1 MRRDIEFT
9 SGTDTVRGW
18 LYTPDEGTGPYPVVV
33 MAGGWCYVKEIVQPT
48 YAEMFARAGYA
59 AVLFDYRNFGDSGGA
74 RRQHIDPHLQI
85 EDYRNAISFAE
96 TLEEV
101 DPDRI
106 GVWGLSYSGGHAL
119 VLTAVDPRIKCAV
132 SQIPVVDGYLNMRLA
147 NGTVNFR
154 RLQKAL
160 LEARRHRFATG
171 EDVMVPHFTKDTGS
185 EISAWPFPEGYDVFL
200 HFQQN
205 EAPNYDFDATLESV
219 DLLMSYDVR
228 PFVPRIVNTPVLM
241 IVAENDDITL
251 WDEEIGVYNAIPTA
265 RKKLVVIPKSD
276 HLALYSK
283 KTLLEQC
290 ATAATEWFTEQ
301 L

>member
-1 MRRDIEFT
+1 MRRDIEFK
-9 SGTDTVRGW
+9 SGGESVRGW
-18 LYTPDEGTGPYPVVV
+18 LYTPDAGTGPFPVVV
-33 MAGGWCYVKEIVQPT
+33 MAGGWCYVKELVQPHV
-48 YAEMFARAGYA
+48 AQQFADTGLA
-59 AVLFDYRNFGDSGGA
+59 AVLFDYRNFGSSDGT
-74 RRQHIDPHLQI
+74 RRQHIDPNAQI

-101 DPDRI
+101 DPERI
-106 GVWGLSYSGGHAL
+106 GVWGLSYSGGHSL
-119 VLTAVDPRIKCAV
+119 VLTAVDPRVKCAV

-171 EDVMVPHFTKDTGS
+171 EDVMVPHFTKDTAS

-200 HFQQN
+200 HFQQH

-283 KTLLEQC
+283 RTLLEEC

>member
-1 MRRDIEFT
+1 VRRDIEFR

-18 LYTPDEGTGPYPVVV
+18 LYTPDEGEGPFPVVV
-33 MAGGWCYVKEIVQPT
+33 MAGGWCYVKEIVQPR
-48 YAEMFARAGYA
+48 YAEMFAAAGYA
-59 AVLFDYRNFGDSGGA
+59 AVLFDYRNFGDSDGA

-101 DPDRI
+101 DPSRI

-119 VLTAVDPRIKCAV
+119 VLTAIDPRVKCAV

-154 RLQKAL
+154 RLQAAL
-160 LEARRHRFATG
+160 LEARRRRFASG
-171 EDVMVPHFTKDTGS
+171 EDVMVPHFPKDTGS

-200 HFQQN
+200 HFQQH
-205 EAPNYDFDATLESV
+205 EAPNYDFAATLESV

-251 WDEEIGVYNAIPTA
+251 WDEEIGVYNAIPTVS
-265 RKKLVVIPKSD
+265 KKLVVIPKSD

-283 KTLLEQC
+283 QTLLEQC
-290 ATAATEWFTEQ
+290 ATAATEWFVER

>member
-1 MRRDIEFT
+1 MPEDIQFT
-9 SGTDTVRGW
+9 SEGTTVRGH
-18 LYTPDEGTGPYPVVV
+18 LYLPPGGGPFPLVV
-33 MAGGWCYVKEIVQPT
+33 MAGGWCYVKELVQPT
-48 YAEMFARAGYA
+48 YARAFVDQGCA
-59 AVLFDYRNFGDSGGA
+59 ALVFDYRNFGDSGGA

-96 TLEEV
+96 TLQEV

-160 LEARRHRFATG
+160 LDARRHRFATG
-171 EDVMVPHFTKDTGS
+171 EDVMVPHFTKDTDS

-200 HFQQN
+200 HFQEN

-251 WDEEIGVYNAIPTA
+251 WDQEIGVYNAIPTVS
-265 RKKLVVIPKSD
+265 KKLVVIPKSD

-290 ATAATEWFTEQ
+290 ATAATDWFTEQ